1 MSDCKVVLLSD
12 RAVLRVTGE
21 AARNFLQGLI
31 TNHIDKA
38 KPGSAIH
45 TGLLTPQGKIIVDF
59 FVVPDGDGLLLELAR
74 TKLAD
79 LIRRLTVY
87 KLRSQVAFAE
97 EPSLRVAVSWGSTPR
112 LREGAVVF
120 ADPRLPDLGVR
131 ILLPANADISE
142 LGCALA
148 SEDEYHTRRIAHGVP
163 EGGRDYTFGDAFPH
177 EAMFDQL
184 NGVDFKKG
192 CFVGQEVVSRME
204 HRGTARKRIVGVEGE
219 GMLPPSGT
227 EIVAGSIPIGA
238 LGSVAGNSGLALLR
252 LDRAEEAKAA
262 GTPLRAGEVT
272 VAVRVYAWARFKT
285 PAPAAT

>member
-1 MSDCKVVLLSD
+1 MSECKVVLLSD

-31 TNHIDKA
+31 TNHIDQA

-45 TGLLTPQGKIIVDF
+45 TGLLTPQGKILVDF
-59 FVVPDGDGLLLELAR
+59 FVLPVSDGFLLELPR

-79 LIRRLTVY
+79 LIQRLTVY
-87 KLRSQVAFAE
+87 KLRTQVAFAGD
-97 EPSLRVAVSWGSTPR
+97 PSLGVAASWGSTP
-112 LREGAVVF
+112 LLPVGSIVY
-120 ADPRLPDLGVR
+120 ADPRLPELGLR
-131 ILLPANADISE
+131 ILLPANADISA

-148 SEDEYHTRRIAHGVP
+148 NEDEYHARRIALGVP
-163 EGGRDYTFGDAFPH
+163 EGGRDYSFGDAFPH

-204 HRGTARKRIVGVEGE
+204 HRGTARKRIFGVEGE
-219 GMLPPSGT
+219 GQLPMPGT
-227 EIVAGSIPIGA
+227 EIMAGSMPIGT
-238 LGSVAGNSGLALLR
+238 LGTVKGNSGLALLR

-262 GTPLRAGEVT
+262 GVPLRAGEVT
-272 VAVRVYAWARFKT
+272 VAVRIPAWARFKT

>member
-97 EPSLRVAVSWGSTPR
+97 EPSLRVAVSWGSTPPSSPTR
-112 LREGAVVF
+112 GCLISGSASCFQPMPISANSAARSRARMSITRAALR
-120 ADPRLPDLGVR
+120 
-131 ILLPANADISE
+131 
-142 LGCALA
+142 
-148 SEDEYHTRRIAHGVP
+148 
-163 EGGRDYTFGDAFPH
+163 
-177 EAMFDQL
+177 
-184 NGVDFKKG
+184 
-192 CFVGQEVVSRME
+192 
-204 HRGTARKRIVGVEGE
+204 
-219 GMLPPSGT
+219 T
-227 EIVAGSIPIGA
+227 EC
-238 LGSVAGNSGLALLR
+238 
-252 LDRAEEAKAA
+252 
-262 GTPLRAGEVT
+262 LRA
-272 VAVRVYAWARFKT
+272 
-285 PAPAAT
+285 AATTLSATPSPMRRCSIS

>member
-1 MSDCKVVLLSD
+1 MSECKVVLLSD
-12 RAVLRVTGE
+12 RAVVRVTGE

-31 TNHIDKA
+31 TNHIDQA
-38 KPGSAIH
+38 KPGSSIH
-45 TGLLTPQGKIIVDF
+45 AGLLTPQGKILVDF
-59 FVVPDGDGLLLELAR
+59 FVLPADAGFLLELAR
-74 TKLAD
+74 AKLAD
-79 LIRRLTVY
+79 LIQRLTVY
-87 KLRSQVAFAE
+87 KLRTQVAFAE
-97 EPSLRVAVSWGSTPR
+97 EPSLRVAASWGSPPR
-112 LREGAVVF
+112 LPEGAIAY
-120 ADPRLPDLGVR
+120 ADPRLPELGLR
-131 ILLPANADISE
+131 ILLPANTDISG

-148 SEDEYHTRRIAHGVP
+148 TEDEYHARRIALSVP
-163 EGGRDYTFGDAFPH
+163 EGGRDYAFGDAFPH

-219 GMLPPSGT
+219 GPLPPSGT
-227 EIVAGSIPIGA
+227 QITAGGNPIGT

-262 GTPLRAGEVT
+262 GSPLHAGDVT
-272 VAVRVYAWARFKT
+272 IAIRIPAWARFKT